1 MRKSII
7 NVLKNIG
14 LYKPLVSFWNKIKSA
29 GTIQQERRNH
39 QKRILFYSSF
49 LSADDIAFDVGANM
63 GNRASVFL
71 QIGCKVI
78 AVEPQK
84 VCYSH
89 LLSKF
94 GKKIIIVPFGLG
106 EKEEERVMYISNVNT
121 VSSFSNEWIESVKK
135 DRFKNIDWDQSQTI
149 KMTTLEN
156 LIVEFGKPK
165 FCKIDVEGFEL
176 EVLKSLKQP
185 LPYLSMEYT
194 VPEQIERLAA
204 CVDYC
209 YNLSS
214 DSTFNYAI
222 GEEMKLELPAYINY
236 EEFKKLIR
244 TPQFIASGFGDVY
257 IKTI

>member
-1 MRKSII
+1 MRKKIV
-7 NVLKNIG
+7 NLLKNIG
-14 LYKPLVSFWNKIKSA
+14 LYKPLVSLGNRIKSV
-29 GTIQQERRNH
+29 GTKQQEKNNH
-39 QKRILFYSSF
+39 QKRISFYSSF
-49 LSADDIAFDVGANM
+49 LHSGDIVFDVGANM
-63 GNRASVFL
+63 GNRVSVFL
-71 QIGCKVI
+71 DLGCRVI

-84 VCYSH
+84 ECYTY
-89 LLSKF
+89 LQRKF
-94 GKKIIIVPFGLG
+94 GQKIAVVPLGLG
-106 EKEEERVMYISNVNT
+106 EKEEEKLMYISNVNT

-156 LIVEFGKPK
+156 LIAEFGKPK

-176 EVLKSLKQP
+176 EVLKGLKQP

-209 YNLSS
+209 CNLSS
-214 DSTFNYAI
+214 DSTFNYSI
-222 GEEMKLELPAYINY
+222 GEEMKFELQGYINY

-244 TPQFIASGFGDVY
+244 TPQFIGSGFGDVY